1 MINLWVS
8 VTCARLQ
15 VAIDVAEGI
24 RYLHSLGL
32 VHRDIKLNNVLV
44 SLAALVMS
52 SLLANI
58 KKRALQCHVLT
69 QPFVFLMD
77 WASTHRLYSLTQPF
91 VFMMDWAST
100 HRLYSL
106 TQPFVFMMDWAST
119 HGLCSL
125 LSVLCWWLSAAILW
139 LSSSGSRLGPSSCS
153 IGPIPIHVG
162 VKGELNHSSC

>member
-100 HRLYSL
+100 H
-106 TQPFVFMMDWAST
+106 
-119 HGLCSL
+119 GLCSL

>member
-100 HRLYSL
+100 H
-106 TQPFVFMMDWAST
+106 
-119 HGLCSL
+119 GLCSL
-125 LSVLCWWLSAAILW
+125 HSVLCWWLSAAILW